1 MSIHLNTAILSS
13 ATIEL
18 FSVGK
23 DVLKPKRSN
32 VTDQHFEML
41 VFLKKACNQSMVLN
55 FLTLVATCV
64 YVLTCFYYIFNLWFI
79 FNVF

>member
-13 ATIEL
+13 ATIERL

-23 DVLKPKRSN
+23 DVRKPKRSN

-41 VFLKKACNQSMVLN
+41 VF
-55 FLTLVATCV
+55 
-64 YVLTCFYYIFNLWFI
+64 
-79 FNVF
+79 